1 MPRVLHHD
9 RLHLRKSDGLAKR
22 LKDKFGRGKV
32 VHGLGL
38 LSMVLGMGALPV
50 TLLEPLAGGGMA
62 LAAMI
67 LAGFAALHGELRY
80 TLIATAMATMEL
92 FWLSSE
98 FDLAGSGNTL
108 LVAAIAL
115 PYVWSM
121 ICLKIGLKRIQAREY
136 PAHRSHYL
144 M

>member
-9 RLHLRKSDGLAKR
+9 HLHVRKSGGMAKR
-22 LKDKFGRGKV
+22 LKGKFGHDKV

-38 LSMVLGMGALPV
+38 LSMLLGVGALPV

-92 FWLSSE
+92 FWLSAE

-108 LVAAIAL
+108 LVAALAL
-115 PYVWSM
+115 PYIWSM
-121 ICLKIGLKRIQAREY
+121 ICLKIGLNRIQAREY
-136 PAHRSHYL
+136 VAHRSQYL